1 MHSTPFPL
9 PRRTFSLSWL
19 VLVCACLVLTLC
31 VDARA
36 GRPTG
41 AAAGTV
47 STDAYKHVR
56 GLGPAR
62 RAQKDLLRV
71 KLEDDS
77 TVVTHGLDP
86 APAAPDRIVDLAGPE
101 RQPACASDFF
111 QHVLYGYPAGAPNRL
126 SSVKATILA
135 EMKRMNA
142 LLNEEA
148 LASGGRNAD
157 YKVKCAG
164 DGEIQVD
171 AFQSDQTSSQ
181 TTFAGVV
188 SAARK
193 AGFDV
198 SNADYT
204 IFFDSSA
211 PPACGTGTLSDD
223 QRLTAENQN
232 NSGGDYAVA
241 YSDCWTDRTAMHE
254 NGHNQGAV
262 QYDAP
267 YSTGNGAHCNDG
279 YDIMCY
285 ADGGDKD
292 IGMSVF
298 CSDKMRF
305 DCRHDT
311 YFDTAPEAG
320 GYLATHWNLGSP
332 LNRFI
337 ALADGGVRA
346 ATCQDGLD
354 NDGDGRTDYPSD
366 LGCSSAQ
373 DADEADLPA
382 CSDLRDN
389 DGDGRKDY
397 LGDPGCS
404 SLLDNDESDPPPP
417 TERTAVPPLA
427 PPPPVTPPPAPV
439 VAATPLLPTLT
450 MSTARRYARQ
460 RIKGKS
466 RRATAIRISCARRS
480 RTSATCK
487 VRWRVGRRAGH
498 RGRMVIKYRFRSGR
512 AALVATSRLTRLP

>member
-1 MHSTPFPL
+1 M
-9 PRRTFSLSWL
+9 SWL
-19 VLVCACLVLTLC
+19 SRLLLVGAFLASMHG

-36 GRPTG
+36 DRPTSAG
-41 AAAGTV
+41 AGTV

-56 GLGPAR
+56 GLGPAK
-62 RAQKDLLRV
+62 RAEKDLLRV

-86 APAAPDRIVDLAGPE
+86 EPAAPDKIVDLAGPE
-101 RQPACASDFF
+101 RQPACASDYF
-111 QHVLYGYPAGAPNRL
+111 QHVLYGYPAGAANRL

-148 LASGGRNAD
+148 LASGGRTAD
-157 YKVKCAG
+157 YKVKCAA
-164 DGEIQVD
+164 DGEVRVD
-171 AFQSDQTSSQ
+171 AFQSDQTNSQ

-232 NSGGDYAVA
+232 NSGGDYAVV

-267 YSTGNGAHCNDG
+267 YSTGDGAHCNDG
-279 YDIMCY
+279 HDIMCY
-285 ADGGDKD
+285 SDGGDKD
-292 IGMSVF
+292 VGMSVF
-298 CSDKMRF
+298 CSDRMRF

-311 YFDTAPEAG
+311 YFDTAPAAG

-337 ALADGGVRA
+337 ALDHRGVRA
-346 ATCQDGLD
+346 PACQDGLD
-354 NDGDGRTDYPSD
+354 NDGDGRTDYAAD
-366 LGCSSAQ
+366 LGCSSP
-373 DADEADLPA
+373 ADIDETDVPA
-382 CSDLRDN
+382 CADLRDN

-404 SLLDNDESDPPPP
+404 SVLDNDESDPPLP
-417 TERTAVPPLA
+417 TERTVVQPPPPSPPPA
-427 PPPPVTPPPAPV
+427 SPPPPVAG
-439 VAATPLLPTLT
+439 ATRLPTLT

-460 RIKGKS
+460 RIRRRS
-466 RRATAIRISCARRS
+466 SRATAIRTGCARRS
-480 RTSATCK
+480 RTSAACK
-487 VRWRVGRRAGH
+487 VRWRVGRRAGYK
-498 RGRMVIKYRFRSGR
+498 GSMVIRYRLRTGR
-512 AALVATSRLTRLP
+512 AVLVATSRLRRVA